1 LPRWAKN
8 SALGSHH
15 TNSKS
20 KTGIRTALT
29 WMQEEQ
35 QRLGRPKTKLK
46 RKQRKRKNEV
56 DCLSEVTYAW
66 QVPSELVVKWDW
78 IRIWFVSE
86 KGGKAKNPQKNPEAR
101 QEPKYRF
108 NPFYN
113 NGSRIIT
120 QATLVEDTLITLPPL
135 FSKRAVKFKL
145 PWLSW
150 LYPKQ
155 LGSMCTPFIRQWWSG
170 LLSKV
175 YIKAK
180 WLFRL
185 ELIPVSVAWCD

>member
-1 LPRWAKN
+1 MKTVPGLSSWELDNWLITTFLKQNLIVKTSNTLHQPSSRGHWCPLPRWAKN

-86 KGGKAKNPQKNPEAR
+86 KGGKAKNPQK
-101 QEPKYRF
+101 
-108 NPFYN
+108 
-113 NGSRIIT
+113 
-120 QATLVEDTLITLPPL
+120 TLKQGKNQNTDLTHFITL
-135 FSKRAVKFKL
+135 
-145 PWLSW
+145 WIQD
-150 LYPKQ
+150 Y
-155 LGSMCTPFIRQWWSG
+155 
-170 LLSKV
+170 
-175 YIKAK
+175 
-180 WLFRL
+180 
-185 ELIPVSVAWCD
+185 